1 MASNNFRLGS
11 LYPTNEDG
19 TPNVLLSSGY
29 SLDRDDQGYYI
40 SDNGSTNGSLKA
52 TLEITTDPVN
62 IKNVSKYVEEWL
74 IPQLTDKD
82 DENSIFNQYLRSIIT
97 GPPTGGWT
105 AYANNVLLEALSYLG
120 YRGYGYD
127 QAANQTGDWAKI
139 STATGELY
147 EAVKKKE
154 NYFPELLWNKDKKV
168 DAIISDFDSN
178 ALLKNL
184 ASMTGSH
191 EGEPPLWY
199 PSMLYTYGVKDKGTS
214 YPGPVL
220 MIKPGETL
228 ELEFDNNIA
237 IPGLTEKQAQMASLV
252 ENNSYG
258 LNGGAM
264 AGGMDSTNFHM
275 HGGHVSPT
283 GFADN
288 VVSRYTTGQDWTTII
303 DIPKDHGRGSY
314 WYHPHYHPAVNT
326 QVYGGLS
333 GFMQVGDP
341 LKNIPSL
348 ENIPRNLGVIKTMQV
363 GIDEDSGDYKL
374 ASINGNILG
383 TQSLATNR
391 ASMFTINGEY
401 QPEINKKSG
410 GWQSFTFSNQDNNYY
425 MNLAIRHE
433 QPDGSWKELPL
444 YIYGEDGHQYPQIR
458 HANKSVLGYQQ
469 VGDNAESY
477 EQASNLISLPSGKRM
492 DLLVNLPAGKSELI
506 TAYSFKG
513 KNDETFDLNSL
524 RWQQSQYAELSSENK
539 DTSVPNSGPG
549 AIATF
554 IVDGDAPNLSTKKLN
569 KMVKRIN
576 DQINVQKI
584 TPLTSVEEYS
594 ENAIPS
600 VNLFKTDKDNNDLW
614 DPIRKRQFNYQILQ
628 LVGPEDEWDIPTQ
641 KAVEERSKITTNDYT
656 VERYK
661 GIKTDAEVQWLGYI
675 NPDLINDH
683 VFPQGPLVIAQLGT
697 MEEWSLRNWNWG
709 GIDVRNGGY
718 FTSHP
723 FHIHVNDYQVKE
735 SDNELPRKRTLE
747 DVTQLNSSGYNYID
761 KDGKRNKLKPL
772 VGEFVPIDE
781 ELQATSYTT
790 GYNDTTIRML
800 YQDFLGTFV
809 HHCHLLEHEDA
820 GMMQV
825 VSVIENTDSS
835 WLIPAEN
842 ITTNSQGITLR
853 QADTLGIVE
862 LKLNSARLNKLNRS
876 NVGDITGDF
885 VQDIILSLNGDENT
899 AGSIYIYDGASLKNK
914 QTKLLS
920 RLTPYENSSLSP
932 WSFHSD
938 FTGDGRKNLVT
949 AGFTNSPNKKDLV
962 KLSDLQVIGWKSSD
976 SLKNWKES
984 YRYSPWENVDDSASL
999 LLNSQS
1005 TTFGVGDYNLDN
1017 FDDYATAY
1025 VHEGKLRLRILDGA
1039 SVALINQTGKYEGGY
1054 LPDTDILSDIEYESG
1069 CFDNLKS
1076 LSISS
1081 GFNSYSQSAIENLI
1095 VTAKSNSGHDHLLTF
1110 QLNSGHFIT
1119 TGTMSEED
1127 HTNDNEASEAHQHH
1141 SGHQMASASLDGVTK
1156 IGGSFNLSLTN
1167 HQSIKSES
1175 NSVTPTFAGALG
1187 DGALLVDDK
1196 LVISQGTSDGQYS
1209 IGNEWSSDTLYNN
1222 KQDLYLNLKG
1232 VDTVEADDLTGI
1244 SNKNT
1249 KYNAKNVDKRINLTM
1264 LAFQAYT
1271 NTMIKPSDLAKLSI
1285 ANANNKLNPK
1295 RLVRKILKE
1304 YSSQVKDFYG
1314 QDLKD
1319 MSAEEITDKTFKTL
1333 YNRSPNTNELREWSL
1348 RDKNGLNKK
1357 DLPMEILRNTDGQDK
1372 YRVALLSAASKW
1384 SQSQWG
1390 TNAIVDGNFGQG
1402 LISEISTFEKLSSL
1416 IIDSKGVQTW
1426 ESANTSF
1433 DQYQDDVMDS
1443 LNGTPVSKTGFF

>member
-1 MASNNFRLGS
+1 MASNKFRLGS
-11 LYPTNEDG
+11 LYPKNEDG
-19 TPNVLLSSGY
+19 TPNILLSSGY
-29 SLDRDDQGYYI
+29 SLNRDNQGYYI
-40 SDNGSTNGSLKA
+40 TDNGLSNGSLKA

-62 IKNVSKYVEEWL
+62 IKNVSTFVEDWL
-74 IPQLTDKD
+74 IPQLTDKK
-82 DENSIFNQYLRSIIT
+82 DENSIFNQYLRSIT
-97 GPPTGGWT
+97 TPPPTGGWNI
-105 AYANNVLLEALSYLG
+105 YANNVLLEALSYLG
-120 YRGYGYD
+120 YRGFGYD
-127 QAANQTGDWAKI
+127 QAANQTGDWAKK
-139 STATGELY
+139 STLTGKLHE
-147 EAVKKKE
+147 EVIKKE
-154 NYFPELLWNKDKKV
+154 NYFPELFWSKNKKV
-168 DAIISDFDSN
+168 DTIISEFDSN

-199 PSMLYTYGVKDKGTS
+199 PSMLYTYGVKNKGTS

-228 ELEFDNNIA
+228 ELEFDNDIA

-341 LKNIPSL
+341 LKNIPGL

-458 HANKSVLGYQQ
+458 HANKTVLGYQQ
-469 VGDNAESY
+469 VGDNADSY
-477 EQASNLISLPSGKRM
+477 EQASDLISLPSGKRM

-513 KNDETFDLNSL
+513 KNDETFDINSL
-524 RWQQSQYAELSSENK
+524 RWQPSQYAELSSENK

-554 IVDGDAPNLSTKKLN
+554 IIDGDAPNLSTKKLN

-576 DQINVQKI
+576 KQINVQKI

-614 DPIRKRQFNYQILQ
+614 DPTRKREFNYQILQ
-628 LVGPEDEWDIPTQ
+628 LVGPEDQWDIPTQ
-641 KAVEERSKITTNDYT
+641 KAIAARANTE
-656 VERYK
+656 
-661 GIKTDAEVQWLGYI
+661 DAVTKYNYIPTGDVPWLGYE

-683 VFPQGPLVIAQLGT
+683 VFPNGPLIIAQLGT

-709 GIDVRNGGY
+709 GIEVPNGGY

-747 DVTQLNSSGYNYID
+747 DVTQLNSSGYNYVDADGVPHI
-761 KDGKRNKLKPL
+761 KDPL
-772 VGEFVPIDE
+772 VGDFVPIDE
-781 ELQATSYTT
+781 ALDQSTSSSVKTT

-800 YQDFLGTFV
+800 FQDFLGTFV

-835 WLIPAEN
+835 WLLPAES
-842 ITTNSQGITLR
+842 IATNSKGITLR
-853 QADTLGIVE
+853 QADTFDIVE
-862 LKLNSARLNKLNRS
+862 LKLNSGRRNKLERS
-876 NVGDITGDF
+876 NIGDITGDF

-914 QTKLLS
+914 QTNLLS
-920 RLTPYENSSLSP
+920 RFTPYENSSLSP

-949 AGFTNSPNKKDLV
+949 AGFTNSPNKKDLI
-962 KLSDLQVIGWKSSD
+962 KLSELQLIGWKSSN

-999 LLNSQS
+999 LINSQS
-1005 TTFGVGDYNLDN
+1005 TAFGVGDYNLDN
-1017 FDDYATAY
+1017 FDDYAAAY
-1025 VHEGKLRLRILDGA
+1025 VYEGKLRLRILDGA
-1039 SVALINQTGKYEGGY
+1039 SVSLLNQTGNYEGGY
-1054 LPDTDILSDIEYESG
+1054 LPDTDILSEIEYESG
-1069 CFDNLKS
+1069 YFNNLKS

-1095 VTAKSNSGHDHLLTF
+1095 IKAKSNSGHDHLLTF
-1110 QLNSGHFIT
+1110 QLNSGHFIA
-1119 TGTMSEED
+1119 TGKMNEEGHD
-1127 HTNDNEASEAHQHH
+1127 NDNETSETHNH

-1167 HQSIKSES
+1167 HRSIKSES

-1187 DGALLVDDK
+1187 NGALLVDDK
-1196 LVISQGTSDGQYS
+1196 LVISQGTSDGDYS
-1209 IGNEWSSDTLYNN
+1209 IGNEWSSDTLHNN
-1222 KQDLYLNLKG
+1222 KQDLYLNLEG
-1232 VDTVEADDLTGI
+1232 MNSVEPDDLTGI
-1244 SNKNT
+1244 TKKNSR
-1249 KYNAKNVDKRINLTM
+1249 YNARDVDKRINLTI

-1271 NTMIKPSDLAKLSI
+1271 NKMIKPSNLAELSI
-1285 ANANNKLNPK
+1285 TNRNNKLSPK
-1295 RLVRKILKE
+1295 QITKRILKK
-1304 YSSQVKDFYG
+1304 YSSQVEDYYG
-1314 QDLKD
+1314 QSLETI
-1319 MSAEEITDKTFKTL
+1319 SAEEITKKTFKTL
-1333 YNRSPNTNELREWSL
+1333 YNRSPRADELSEWSL
-1348 RDKNGLNKK
+1348 YYKNNINKR
-1357 DLPMEILRNTDGQDK
+1357 DLPMEILRETDGQDK

-1416 IIDSKGVQTW
+1416 IIDSKGVQSW
-1426 ESANTSF
+1426 ETANTSF
-1433 DQYQDDVMDS
+1433 DQYQDDVMNS
-1443 LNGTPVSKTGFF
+1443 LNGTPVSKSGFF

>member
-1 MASNNFRLGS
+1 MASNYFRLGS
-11 LYPTNEDG
+11 LYPKNEDG
-19 TPNVLLSSGY
+19 TPNILLSSGY
-29 SLDRDDQGYYI
+29 SLNRDDQGYYI
-40 SDNGSTNGSLKA
+40 TDNGSANGSLKA

-82 DENSIFNQYLRSIIT
+82 DENSIFNQYLRSIINIPEQ
-97 GPPTGGWT
+97 GGGWSIYT
-105 AYANNVLLEALSYLG
+105 NNLLLEALSYLG

-127 QAANQTGDWAKI
+127 EAANQTGDWAKQ
-139 STATGELY
+139 STIKSKLHE
-147 EAVKKKE
+147 EVKKKE

-168 DAIISDFDSN
+168 DTIISEFDSN

-184 ASMTGSH
+184 ASMAGSH

-252 ENNSYG
+252 ENSSYG

-341 LKNIPSL
+341 LKNIPGL

-401 QPEINKKSG
+401 QPKINKKSG

-458 HANKSVLGYQQ
+458 HANKTVLGYQQ
-469 VGDNAESY
+469 VGDNDADSY
-477 EQASNLISLPSGKRM
+477 KQASELISLPSGKRM

-513 KNDETFDLNSL
+513 KNDETFGINSL
-524 RWQQSQYAELSSENK
+524 RFQPSQYAELSSENK

-554 IVDGDAPNLSTKKLN
+554 NIDGDAPNLSTKKLN
-569 KMVKRIN
+569 KMVKKIN
-576 DQINVQKI
+576 KQINVQKI

-614 DPIRKRQFNYQILQ
+614 DPTRKRQFNYQILQ
-628 LVGPEDEWDIPTQ
+628 LVGPEGQRDIPTQ
-641 KAVEERSKITTNDYT
+641 KAVAARANTNNPVKKYNFLPNP
-656 VERYK
+656 
-661 GIKTDAEVQWLGYI
+661 WLGYD

-683 VFPQGPLVIAQLGT
+683 VFPNGPLIIAQLGT

-709 GIDVRNGGY
+709 GIDVPNGGY

-747 DVTQLNSSGYNYID
+747 DVTQLNSSGYNYVDADGVPHI
-761 KDGKRNKLKPL
+761 KDPL
-772 VGEFVPIDE
+772 VGDFVPIE
-781 ELQATSYTT
+781 EALDKSTSPDLKTT

-800 YQDFLGTFV
+800 FQDFLGTFV

-835 WLIPAEN
+835 WLLPAES
-842 ITTNSQGITLR
+842 IATNSKGITLR
-853 QADTLGIVE
+853 QADTFDIVE
-862 LKLNSARLNKLNRS
+862 LKLNPGKRNKLERS
-876 NVGDITGDF
+876 NIGDITGDF
-885 VQDIILSLNGDENT
+885 VQDIILSFNGDENT

-914 QTKLLS
+914 QTNLLS

-962 KLSDLQVIGWKSSD
+962 KLSDLQLIGWKSSD
-976 SLKNWKES
+976 SLKNWKKS
-984 YRYSPWENVDDSASL
+984 YRYSPWKNVDDSASR

-1005 TTFGVGDYNLDN
+1005 TAFGVGDYNLDN
-1017 FDDYATAY
+1017 FDDYAAAY
-1025 VHEGKLRLRILDGA
+1025 VYEGKLRLRILDGA
-1039 SVALINQTGKYEGGY
+1039 SVALLNQTGNYEGGY

-1069 CFDNLKS
+1069 CFDDLES

-1095 VTAKSNSGHDHLLTF
+1095 VTAKSKSGHDHLLTF

-1119 TGTMSEED
+1119 TGTMNEEGHD
-1127 HTNDNEASEAHQHH
+1127 NDNETSETHNH
-1141 SGHQMASASLDGVTK
+1141 SGHQMASASIDEVTK

-1187 DGALLVDDK
+1187 NGALLVDDK
-1196 LVISQGTSDGQYS
+1196 LVISQGKSDGDYS

-1222 KQDLYLNLKG
+1222 KQDLYINLEG

-1244 SNKNT
+1244 TNKNT
-1249 KYNAKNVDKRINLTM
+1249 KYNARNVDERMNLTM

-1285 ANANNKLNPK
+1285 ADADNKLNPK

-1314 QDLKD
+1314 QDLNE

-1333 YNRSPNTNELREWSL
+1333 YNRAPNTNELREWSL
-1348 RDKNGLNKK
+1348 HDKNGIRKT

-1433 DQYQDDVMDS
+1433 DQYQDDVMES
-1443 LNGTPVSKTGFF
+1443 LNGTPVSKSGFF